1 MKRLTILFTI
11 LIIVFAVIPLSW
23 AILIDRGGGLIYDDD
38 LNITWLQD
46 ANYADTRGY
55 DDLLY
60 SIDTDG
66 TMYWDDA
73 VTWANNLSYQGYDDW
88 RLPYNPDI
96 CQSHGCSASEMGH
109 LYHIEGISAT
119 TPGILLN
126 VRPGGYWAGN
136 ERSPGEP
143 YWFGFADGGQGVDI
157 QNPRF
162 YAWAVRDGNS
172 KPVPEPNTMLLLSS
186 GFVGLV
192 IWRSLKRFR

>member
-11 LIIVFAVIPLSW
+11 LIIVFAAVPFSW
-23 AILIDRGGGLIYDDD
+23 AILTDRGGGLIYDDD

-46 ANYADTRGY
+46 ANYADTSGY

-60 SIDTDG
+60 GIDTDG

-73 VTWANNLSYQGYDDW
+73 VTWANNLIYQGYDDW
-88 RLPYNPDI
+88 RLSYNPDI
-96 CQSHGCSASEMGH
+96 CQSYGCSASEMGH
-109 LYHIEGISAT
+109 LYHIEGISAS
-119 TPGILLN
+119 TPGIFLN

-143 YWFGFADGGQGVDI
+143 YWFGFADGGQGVDM

-172 KPVPEPNTMLLLSS
+172 RPVPEPNTMFLLSS
-186 GFVGLV
+186 GLVGLV
-192 IWRSLKRFR
+192 VWRSMKRFR